1 MGIWMGMSAAARPA
15 EHMTDRHPAFWP
27 TIFVIP
33 ALALLIGLGVWQIHK
48 LDLKTELLARIEAAM
63 SAEPAVLPETISD
76 PEDWDYRR
84 IRVEGVF
91 LHEHE
96 FHLAGR
102 RYRGQ
107 VGLQV
112 VTPLRRTDLAAGQV
126 VLVNRG
132 WVPPDR
138 TDRTTRLEG
147 QPAGVVTVSG
157 IARRPPE
164 RGWMQP
170 DNEPD
175 ANVWFWVDPP
185 AMAAAAGAS
194 STSGLILEADVVAD
208 SSALPI
214 GGQTRLDIPNN
225 HLQYAVTWFAFA
237 VTLAVI
243 YLLYLRGLARP
254 PANLSN
260 GPEPT

>member
-1 MGIWMGMSAAARPA
+1 MGKPA
-15 EHMTDRHPAFWP
+15 ELMGRPHPAFWP
-27 TIFVIP
+27 TITVIP
-33 ALALLIGLGVWQIHK
+33 ALTLLVGLGIWQLHK
-48 LDLKTELLARIEAAM
+48 LDLKTGLLARIEIAMAAEPVVLPM
-63 SAEPAVLPETISD
+63 AIAEPA
-76 PEDWDYRR
+76 DWDYRR
-84 IRVEGVF
+84 VRVEGVF

-96 FHLAGR
+96 FHLTGR
-102 RYRGQ
+102 RYRDR

-112 VTPLRRTDLAAGQV
+112 VTPLRRTDGAAGQI

-132 WVPPDR
+132 WVPPERSDR
-138 TDRTTRLEG
+138 ATRRDGLPDG
-147 QPAGVVTVSG
+147 PVTVSA

-185 AMAAAAGAS
+185 AMAASAGVPSPAE
-194 STSGLILEADVVAD
+194 LILEAELGAD
-208 SSALPI
+208 APVLPI

-225 HLQYAVTWFAFA
+225 HLQYVVTWFAFA
-237 VTLAVI
+237 ATLAVI
-243 YLLYLRGLARP
+243 YLVYLRGLSRP
-254 PANLSN
+254 PTRLSN

>member
-1 MGIWMGMSAAARPA
+1 MAISTAANPA
-15 EHMTDRHPAFWP
+15 AEPLADRHPALWP
-27 TIFVIP
+27 TVFVIP
-33 ALALLIGLGVWQIHK
+33 ALALLIGLGFWQFDR
-48 LDLKTELLARIEAAM
+48 LDEKTRLLDRIEAGM
-63 SAEPAVLPETISD
+63 SAEPAVLPGTLSD
-76 PEDWDYRR
+76 PADWDYRR
-84 IRVEGVF
+84 VRVEGVF

-96 FHLAGR
+96 FHLTGR
-102 RYRGQ
+102 RYRDQ

-112 VTPLRRTDLAAGQV
+112 VTPLRRTDMAAGQV
-126 VLVNRG
+126 VLINRG

-138 TDRTTRLEG
+138 GDPATRPEG
-147 QPAGVVTVSG
+147 LPAGPVTVSA

-175 ANVWFWVDPP
+175 ANVWFWVDP
-185 AMAAAAGAS
+185 AGMAVAAGIAA
-194 STSGLILEADVVAD
+194 TPELILEADVGPD
-208 SSALPI
+208 ESILPI
-214 GGQTRLDIPNN
+214 GGQTRLDIPNS

-237 VTLAVI
+237 ATLAVI

-254 PANLSN
+254 PSRPSN